1 MTQECID
8 EQDFEQL
15 NEFQMALLDEIHN
28 TVFVI
33 NDIVA
38 DGKKAYR
45 AHIEKIYDTIKQG
58 FEKKQ
63 FREFP
68 VKFKFNNDD
77 ARTYIL
83 QLRHYLTNLMFWG
96 PFVRLGLEEELNE
109 EHIVDCSLIS
119 TDFIKS
125 YLDYKLIMPYR
136 EEFSNKKMN
145 QVIADMLYNLSRISV
160 DFTLLM
166 GLSLNLETFIDVANR
181 NKRFDEILHTQ
192 LDPDQQPKDI
202 EDFLDKLE
210 KEEIDILSNDPKGN
224 FLQPILKSG
233 SGIKHKQLRELTGA
247 GGLKP
252 DLFDN
257 TMPVPITGNFIV
269 GGLGSIAN
277 YYVDS
282 AAARK
287 AVVMNKTVMG
297 TSGHFARKVMLIAT
311 DSKLR
316 NDELECNTVN
326 TICYHIKTKDHLRRL
341 RGRNMVV
348 SPSKTYT
355 IKGNEEHLIG
365 KSIYVYSP
373 ITCASHEGIC
383 KKCYGGLYYTNR
395 DLFSVGAFAAAKTTN
410 PISQSVL
417 STKHL
422 LTTISDRID
431 FNDEFYEFF
440 SLVSNEVIINTSSD
454 AQDITKF
461 TLCIDEND
469 LQSIAEFDETD
480 YNKYV
485 SCFYL
490 KKKKSRDHMI
500 KIEELEGK
508 ELYLS
513 PALIDLIKRGK
524 TNEGMIEI
532 DLSKIDESEKL
543 FSIIVNNNELTK
555 PLYAIMAVL
564 DRKGNLGCKTISE
577 ICQKLVDLFITSHIN
592 LDAVHAELLVKPLI
606 RDRENVLKFPKFNT
620 YKAPESYQILSVSTA
635 LEKNPSVLVSLSFQA
650 LGRQLSSPTTYE
662 KVGTS
667 YLDPFFR
674 EKL

>member
-1 MTQECID
+1 MISDYLE
-8 EQDFEQL
+8 EDFEQL
-15 NEFQMALLDEIHN
+15 NEFQMSLLEEIHN
-28 TVFVI
+28 TIYVI
-33 NDIVA
+33 GDIVA
-38 DGKKAYR
+38 NGKKEYR
-45 AHIEKIYDTIKQG
+45 AHIETIYDTIKQG

-68 VKFKFNNDD
+68 VKFKFRNDD
-77 ARTYIL
+77 ARVYTL

-96 PFVRLGLEEELNE
+96 PFVRLGLEDELNE
-109 EHIVDCSLIS
+109 EHLVDCSKIS
-119 TDFIKS
+119 TSLIKQ
-125 YLDYKLIMPYR
+125 YLDMKLIIPYR

-145 QVIADMLYNLSRISV
+145 QVIAEMLYNLSRISV
-160 DFTLLM
+160 DFTLIM
-166 GLSLNLETFIDVANR
+166 GLSLNLETFIDVAKR
-181 NKRFDEILHTQ
+181 NKRFDEILHTK
-192 LDPDQQPKDI
+192 LDPNQQPKDI
-202 EDFLDKLE
+202 EEFLDKLE
-210 KEEIDILSNDPKGN
+210 KEEIEILMNDPEGN
-224 FLQPILKSG
+224 FLQPILRSG

-252 DLFDN
+252 DLFGN

-297 TSGHFARKVMLIAT
+297 TSGHFARKVMLITT
-311 DSKLR
+311 DSRLR
-316 NDELECNTVN
+316 KDEEECNTSN
-326 TICYHIKTKDHLRRL
+326 AICYEVKTKDHLRRL

-348 SPSKTYT
+348 TPTRVQML
-355 IKGNEEHLIG
+355 KGNEDYLIG
-365 KSIYVYSP
+365 KKVYVYSP
-373 ITCASHEGIC
+373 ITCASDDGIC

-395 DLFSVGAFAAAKTTN
+395 DLFSVGAYAGAKTTN

-440 SLVSNEVIINTSSD
+440 SLVSNEVIINTSPD
-454 AQDITKF
+454 AQDVSKF
-461 TLCIDEND
+461 ILCINEEDI
-469 LQSIAEFDETD
+469 QSIGEFDETD
-480 YNKYV
+480 YNKYIT
-485 SCFYL
+485 CFYL
-490 KKKKSRDHMI
+490 KKKKSKEPMI
-500 KIEELEGK
+500 KIEEVAGK

-513 PALIDLIKRGK
+513 PALIELMAHGKRNG
-524 TNEGMIEI
+524 EMIEI
-532 DLSKIDESEKL
+532 DLSKADDSEKL

-564 DRKGNLGCKTISE
+564 DRRGNLGCNTISE

-606 RDRENVLKFPKFNT
+606 RDKENILKFPKYNT
-620 YKAPESYQILSVSTA
+620 YKSPDDYQILSVSTA
-635 LEKNPSVLVSLSFQA
+635 LEKNPSVLISLSFQA
-650 LGRQLSSPTTYE
+650 LGRQLSNPLTYE

-674 EKL
+674 ETL